1 MKKILLGLLVIAMVL
16 ALTACSQETYAKWA
30 ENMGKMGNNVYGI
43 EANMADVDKA
53 TEAVSNSVSVT
64 VDEEGK
70 ATADINFSDAAKI
83 TDSVAKVKDSEQ
95 KAEALKEELN
105 KPVVDTS
112 SMEPEEAVA
121 QQAAVKAALQDQAA
135 DLSTQVDTKIE
146 EAKAA
151 GATDEQIELLQTVKD
166 TLDSVKE
173 NISDNPTMAELAT
186 VAVLS
191 EMANTVQEV
200 ATAATAEGGTDKY
213 VTEEGL
219 TEEGLAIADSALSSL
234 DTLKMTSEV
243 AGMDILGDVD
253 IMSLIN
259 SFGGSKGINPEALSI
274 LVGFKD
280 PIATIAKLVTDPN
293 GEEKFSVKK
302 YKSLVAQ
309 SKAIKMTYDLLSS
322 LYVMPKT
329 IADCDAILLAK
340 TNHGLVIDDLLRY
353 FIAMTFV
360 TLDKND
366 GMEALRTFVNET
378 YDALMDIEANSAAL
392 ENATGDG
399 FGDIWESLRTSLK
412 AQDSYSLRCLATL
425 SILIVDTGYTDL
437 LKLGDGDGTISTYIN
452 QL

>member
-1 MKKILLGLLVIAMVL
+1 MKKILLGLLVIAMIL

-53 TEAVSNSVSVT
+53 TETVSNSVSVT
-64 VDEEGK
+64 VDENTGK
-70 ATADINFSDAAKI
+70 ATAEINFADAAKI
-83 TDSVAKVKDSEQ
+83 TESVAKVKDSEQ
-95 KAEALKEELN
+95 KAEALKEELT

-112 SMEPEEAVA
+112 SMTEEQAA
-121 QQAAVKAALQDQAA
+121 EQQAAVKTALQEQTTALSAQVEEKIAQA
-135 DLSTQVDTKIE
+135 T
-146 EAKAA
+146 AA
-151 GATDEQIELLQTVKD
+151 GATEEQIELLQTVKD

-191 EMANTVQEV
+191 EVASTVQEV
-200 ATAATAEGGTDKY
+200 ATAATTEGTDKY

-219 TEEGLAIADSALSSL
+219 TDEGLAIADSALSSL

-243 AGMDILGDVD
+243 AGMNLLGDVD

-259 SFGGSKGINPEALSI
+259 SIGGSKGINEEVLPYLA
-274 LVGFKD
+274 GFKA
-280 PIATIAKLVTDPN
+280 PIATLAKLVTDP
-293 GEEKFSVKK
+293 ETKQFSEDR

-329 IADCDAILLAK
+329 IADCDAVLQAK
-340 TNHGLVIDDLLRY
+340 TNHGMVIDDLLRY

-360 TLDKND
+360 TLDKE
-366 GMEALRTFVNET
+366 GGKEALATFVNET
-378 YDALMDIEANSAAL
+378 YEALMDIEANADAL
-392 ENATGDG
+392 KNATGDG
-399 FGDIWESLRTSLK
+399 FGDIWSSLRTSLK
-412 AQDSYSLRCLATL
+412 AQDAYSLRCLATL

-437 LKLGDGDGTISTYIN
+437 LKLGNGDGTISTYIN